1 MSEKGQPLS
10 GYVETAFRVTVKR
23 QPSKLLSIPL
33 YGVSNREVGFLK
45 SRLRQVDCPSAI
57 VRKGNELHL
66 CFVGGGECLEVL
78 NDIGVSIEPETF
90 SIDRG
95 LLAKIVHD
103 AIRIELLK
111 RDATF
116 RTISG
121 KLVDI
126 SKKEILVDDLF
137 VKYDAYKTRLV
148 DYWGDLYLAV
158 DKAYKLEPDRRAN
171 LKEIAERRP
180 EILDFIKLVKVVE
193 GGGRSFV
200 LRRRV
205 PRDGSREILASR
217 KVLEFLGL
225 DPISVNWDKAELY
238 EVQPHPQSYTLI
250 YALKASN
257 LLVGDVTYLPG
268 EVLYPVASLDT
279 IKSVA
284 AALKQE
290 VKLKFTQPPR
300 NRFDEAKIFVEKISG
315 NIEYENLEIEIEEKP
330 LLVSSENEKVIVAKP
345 ALKVKKVNFEEKP
358 EYKITEIFNPNSNY
372 KPIEQFLTIKEIK
385 IAIIRRRFVENKKL
399 GIQAKSQFEQFK
411 TALKNR
417 LSSEIGAHVGVYD
430 VECSAENLDS
440 EGTVKELVASL
451 KNECYTVAIVPIV
464 SEKEYAFFECYA
476 AKSGLVPQSLDL
488 SAHTSL
494 QYRALP
500 IARHIEYKLG
510 FRLALIADYPEF
522 LRDHA
527 VAALDATIM
536 MFRGYAKLGVAPVIT
551 DPTCSGM
558 RYLDLIYGE
567 NEEEVIGNAF
577 RVLADEYGKALIFV
591 NRASVPH
598 EILEKA
604 RELFDDVIVV
614 AVSKQGVPRLV
625 KTNSDAIRLPERGV
639 FIWHSAAKVRSF
651 NEYFCVGVTNIVKRD
666 DLTPVTCSLRIYA
679 PEDKNLNRDQLH
691 KLLNY
696 VQSSTM
702 VFVESPLHLPSL
714 PQPLHE
720 AHRLSRKVSKIVRW
734 VPTIELKRN
743 VLEKL

>member
-1 MSEKGQPLS
+1 VSEKGQPLS

-33 YGVSNREVGFLK
+33 YGASNREVGFLK
-45 SRLRQVDCPSAI
+45 SRLRQFGCPSAI
-57 VRKGNELHL
+57 VRKGNELSL
-66 CFVGGGECLEVL
+66 CFVGGDECLEVL
-78 NDIGVSIEPETF
+78 NNIGVSIEPETC
-90 SIDRG
+90 SIDRD

-111 RDATF
+111 RNATF

-126 SKKEILVDDLF
+126 SKRETLIADLF
-137 VKYDAYKTRLV
+137 VKYDAYKTRLI

-158 DKAYKLEPDRRAN
+158 DKTYKLEPDLRAN

-180 EILDFIKLVKVVE
+180 KILNFVRWVKVIE
-193 GGGRSFV
+193 IGGRSFV
-200 LRRRV
+200 LRQRV
-205 PRDGSREILASR
+205 PRDRSREILAR

-225 DPISVNWDKAELY
+225 DPMSVNWDEAKLY
-238 EVQPHPQSYTLI
+238 EVQPYPRSYTLI
-250 YALKASN
+250 YMLKANN
-257 LLVGDVTYLPG
+257 LLVGDVTYLPD

-284 AALKQE
+284 AALNQE
-290 VKLKFTQPPR
+290 VKLKFTLPPR
-300 NRFDEAKIFVEKISG
+300 NRFYESKSFVEKISG
-315 NIEYENLEIEIEEKP
+315 KIEYENLEIEIEEKP
-330 LLVSSENEKVIVAKP
+330 LLVSSESEKVIVAKT

-372 KPIEQFLTIKEIK
+372 KPIEQFPTIKEIK
-385 IAIIRRRFVENKKL
+385 IAVIRRRFVENNKL
-399 GIQAKSQFEQFK
+399 GIQAESQFGQFK
-411 TALKNR
+411 RSLKNR
-417 LSSEIGAHVGVYD
+417 LSSEIGVHVGVYD
-430 VECSAENLDS
+430 VECSAKNLDS

-451 KNECYTVAIVPIV
+451 KNEGYTVAIAPII

-488 SAHTSL
+488 SSRTSL

-510 FRLALIADYPEF
+510 FRLALIAEYPDF

-527 VAALDATIM
+527 VAALDATVM

-551 DPTCSGM
+551 DPTCSEM

-567 NEEEVIGNAF
+567 NEEEVISNAF
-577 RVLADEYGKALIFV
+577 RALADEYSKALVYV
-591 NRASVPH
+591 NRALVPH

-604 RELFDDVIVV
+604 RELFDDVIIV

-625 KTNSDAIRLPERGV
+625 KADSNAVRLPERGV
-639 FIWHSAAKVRSF
+639 FIWHSAAKVGSF
-651 NEYFCVGVTNIVKRD
+651 NEYFCVGVTNIVERD

-679 PEDKNLNRDQLH
+679 PEDKCLDRDQLH

-702 VFVESPLHLPSL
+702 VFVESPKHLPSL

>member
-45 SRLRQVDCPSAI
+45 SRLRQVGCPSAI
-57 VRKGNELHL
+57 VRKGNELYL

-111 RDATF
+111 RNATF

-126 SKKEILVDDLF
+126 SKKETLIAGLF
-137 VKYDAYKTRLV
+137 VKYDAYKTRLI
-148 DYWGDLYLAV
+148 DYWSDLYLAV
-158 DKAYKLEPDRRAN
+158 DKTYKLEPDRRAN

-180 EILDFIKLVKVVE
+180 KILNFVKLVKLVE

-200 LRRRV
+200 LRQRV
-205 PRDGSREILASR
+205 PRDGSREILAR

-225 DPISVNWDKAELY
+225 DPMSVNWDKAELY
-238 EVQPHPQSYTLI
+238 EVQPYPRSYTLI

-257 LLVGDVTYLPG
+257 LIIGDVTYLPD

-284 AALKQE
+284 AALNQE
-290 VKLKFTQPPR
+290 VKLIFTLSPQDR
-300 NRFDEAKIFVEKISG
+300 LNESKTIIRKIPDS
-315 NIEYENLEIEIEEKP
+315 IEYGDLEIAIYKEPLFITSESKEIISTSSALIVNRDKFKEISKP
-330 LLVSSENEKVIVAKP
+330 DLIH
-345 ALKVKKVNFEEKP
+345 
-358 EYKITEIFNPNSNY
+358 IFNPREYY
-372 KPIEQFLTIKEIK
+372 KPIEPFPIIEKIK
-385 IAIIRRRFVENKKL
+385 IAIIRRKAIENKIL
-399 GIQAKSQFEQFK
+399 GIQANSQFEQLK
-411 TALKNR
+411 TRLKNH
-417 LSSEIGAHVGVYD
+417 LANEIGTHIKIEIND
-430 VECSAENLDS
+430 IQITTQDLDENS
-440 EGTVKELVASL
+440 VRKLVDSL
-451 KNECYTVAIVPIV
+451 KDNGYNVVIAPVV
-464 SEKEYAFFECYA
+464 SEEEYAFLECYA

-488 SAHTSL
+488 SARTSL

-522 LRDHA
+522 LGDHA

-577 RVLADEYGKALIFV
+577 RTLADEYSKALIFV

-604 RELFDDVIVV
+604 RELFDDVIVI

-625 KTNSDAIRLPERGV
+625 KTDGNAIRLPERGV
-639 FIWHSAAKVRSF
+639 FIWHGAAKVGSF
-651 NEYFCVGVTNIVKRD
+651 NEYFCVGVTNIVERD

-702 VFVESPLHLPSL
+702 VFVESPMHLPSL